1 MKGLEEGKTT
11 RMEASTARTIQQT
24 HPAGDPVA
32 LVRELATR
40 ARQAARRLAQLSSTA
55 RNQALLAM
63 AAALRE
69 HSGVILQANAE
80 DMARARADQL
90 SKALLDRLYLD
101 ERRIE
106 RMARGLEQVASLE
119 DPLAQAVRA
128 WRRPN
133 GLEITQIRVPLGV
146 VGVIY
151 EARPDVTA
159 DASGLCIKSGNA
171 VILRGGS
178 EALAT
183 NLAIAR
189 VLAEAATATGI
200 PEGAIAA
207 LPTADRAAAVAM
219 MQSRG
224 LLDLLIPRGDAEL
237 IRTVVEQARVPVIET
252 GVGNCHIYLDASAPY
267 DMAEAIVLNAKVQR
281 PSVCNAVETLL
292 VHERFARSHLTSLA
306 RRLVDH
312 GVQVRGCPRTRQYVP
327 EAVEATEADW
337 ETEYLDLILAVRVVD
352 SLDEAIDHIARYSTG
367 HSEAIVTAD
376 MAAARRFVREV
387 DAAAVYVNASTR
399 FTDGGEFGFGA
410 EIGISTQKLHARG
423 PMGLEALTTTRYVVV
438 GDGQVRTA

>member
-1 MKGLEEGKTT
+1 MN
-11 RMEASTARTIQQT
+11 MEATPRMATSGVPGATPEVAI
-24 HPAGDPVA
+24 DPVE
-32 LVRELATR
+32 LV
-40 ARQAARRLAQLSSTA
+40 RRLAQEA
-55 RNQALLAM
+55 REAARVLARLPAASRDEALRAM
-63 AAALRE
+63 AAALRAQ
-69 HSGVILQANAE
+69 GPRILQANAQ
-80 DMARARADQL
+80 DMARARAAGL

-101 ERRIE
+101 EARLE

-119 DPLAQAVRA
+119 DPLGQAVRA

-133 GLEITQIRVPLGV
+133 GLEITQVRVPLGV

-159 DASGLCIKSGNA
+159 DAAGLCIKSGNA
-171 VILRGGS
+171 VVLRGGS

-183 NLAIAR
+183 NLAIADALR
-189 VLAEAATATGI
+189 QAVTSAGVPA
-200 PEGAIAA
+200 GAIAA
-207 LPTADRAAAVAM
+207 VPTADRAAAVAM
-219 MQSRG
+219 MQARG
-224 LLDLLIPRGDAEL
+224 LLDLLIPRGGAEL

-267 DMAEAIVLNAKVQR
+267 EMAEAIVLNAKVQR

-292 VHERFARSHLTSLA
+292 VHAAWAERHLA
-306 RRLVDH
+306 RLADRLVEH
-312 GVQVRGCPRTRQYVP
+312 GVEIRGCPRTRRYVP
-327 EAVEATEADW
+327 QARPATEADW

-352 SLDEAIDHIARYSTG
+352 DLEAAVEHIARYGTG

-376 MAAARRFVREV
+376 LASARRFTREV

-399 FTDGGEFGFGA
+399 FTDGGQFGFGA

-438 GDGQVRTA
+438 GDGQVRT

>member
-1 MKGLEEGKTT
+1 MN
-11 RMEASTARTIQQT
+11 MEATPRMATSGVPGATPEVAI
-24 HPAGDPVA
+24 DPVE
-32 LVRELATR
+32 LV
-40 ARQAARRLAQLSSTA
+40 RRLAQEA
-55 RNQALLAM
+55 REAARVLARLPAASRDEALRAM
-63 AAALRE
+63 AAALRAQ
-69 HSGVILQANAE
+69 GPRILQANAQ
-80 DMARARADQL
+80 DMARARAAGL

-101 ERRIE
+101 EARLE

-119 DPLAQAVRA
+119 DPLGQAVRA

-133 GLEITQIRVPLGV
+133 GLEITQVRVPLGV

-159 DASGLCIKSGNA
+159 DAAGLCIKSGNA
-171 VILRGGS
+171 VVLRGGS

-183 NLAIAR
+183 NLAIADALR
-189 VLAEAATATGI
+189 QAVTSAGVPA
-200 PEGAIAA
+200 GAIAA
-207 LPTADRAAAVAM
+207 VPTADRAAAVAM
-219 MQSRG
+219 MQARG
-224 LLDLLIPRGDAEL
+224 LLDLLIPRGGAEL

-267 DMAEAIVLNAKVQR
+267 EMAEAIVLNAKVQR

-292 VHERFARSHLTSLA
+292 VHAAWAERHLA
-306 RRLVDH
+306 RLADRLVEH
-312 GVQVRGCPRTRQYVP
+312 GVEIRGCPRTRRYVP
-327 EAVEATEADW
+327 QARPATEADW

-352 SLDEAIDHIARYSTG
+352 DLEAAVEHIARYGTG

-376 MAAARRFVREV
+376 LASARRFTRDV

-399 FTDGGEFGFGA
+399 FTDGGQFGFGA

-438 GDGQVRTA
+438 GDGQVRT

>member
-1 MKGLEEGKTT
+1 
-11 RMEASTARTIQQT
+11 MEALTARTVRQAEPVAD
-24 HPAGDPVA
+24 PAG
-32 LVRELATR
+32 LVRELASR
-40 ARQAARRLAQLSSTA
+40 ARQAARRLAQLPGTV
-55 RNQALLAM
+55 RDQALLAM

-69 HSGVILQANAE
+69 HAAAILQANAD
-80 DMARARADQL
+80 DMARAKERGL
-90 SKALLDRLYLD
+90 SKALLDRLFLD

-178 EALAT
+178 EALTT

-189 VLAEAATATGI
+189 VLAEAASAAGI

-207 LPTADRAAAVAM
+207 VPTADRAAAVAM
-219 MQSRG
+219 MQARG
-224 LLDLLIPRGDAEL
+224 LLDLLIPRGGAEL

-292 VHERFARSHLTSLA
+292 VHERFARAHLASLA
-306 RRLVDH
+306 RRLIQH
-312 GVQVRGCPRTRQYVP
+312 GVEIRGCPRTRQYVP
-327 EAVEATEADW
+327 EAREATEADW

-367 HSEAIVTAD
+367 HSEAIVTSD
-376 MAAARRFVREV
+376 LAAARRFVREV

-438 GDGQVRTA
+438 GDGQVRT

>member
-1 MKGLEEGKTT
+1 MN
-11 RMEASTARTIQQT
+11 MEATPRMATSGVPGATPEVA
-24 HPAGDPVA
+24 ADPVE
-32 LVRELATR
+32 LV
-40 ARQAARRLAQLSSTA
+40 RRLAQEA
-55 RNQALLAM
+55 REAARVLARLPAASRDEALRAM
-63 AAALRE
+63 AAALRAQ
-69 HSGVILQANAE
+69 GPRILQANAQ
-80 DMARARADQL
+80 DMARARAAGL

-101 ERRIE
+101 EARLE

-119 DPLAQAVRA
+119 DPLGQAVRA

-133 GLEITQIRVPLGV
+133 GLEITQVRVPLGV

-159 DASGLCIKSGNA
+159 DAAGLCIKSGNA
-171 VILRGGS
+171 VVLRGGS

-183 NLAIAR
+183 NLAIADALR
-189 VLAEAATATGI
+189 QAVTSAGVPA
-200 PEGAIAA
+200 GAIAA
-207 LPTADRAAAVAM
+207 VPTADRAAAVAM
-219 MQSRG
+219 MQARG
-224 LLDLLIPRGDAEL
+224 LLDLLIPRGGAEL

-267 DMAEAIVLNAKVQR
+267 EMAEAIVLNAKVQR

-292 VHERFARSHLTSLA
+292 VHAAWAERHLA
-306 RRLVDH
+306 RLADRLVEH
-312 GVQVRGCPRTRQYVP
+312 GVEIRGCPRTRRYVP
-327 EAVEATEADW
+327 QARPATEADW

-352 SLDEAIDHIARYSTG
+352 DLEAAVEHIARYGTG

-376 MAAARRFVREV
+376 LASARRFTRDV

-399 FTDGGEFGFGA
+399 FTDGGQFGFGA

-438 GDGQVRTA
+438 GDGQVRT